1 MAAGPEGM
9 KVFFYWH
16 LLEDPEIASF
26 NEQIVAKHR
35 LGQQYQYFLDIVE
48 DLRVFGTEDPND
60 ADYFFVPLFIAA
72 WQFENTDP
80 EQFRL
85 VSSCSYLNRGRH
97 LLVGTGDF
105 GQRSQSKYEMQG
117 LATRAYRD
125 KYRWLDDRF
134 ILLALESTD
143 DLHAQDIAF
152 FPYATEELGP
162 APGVS
167 RSLLCSFKGALGY
180 EPLPERH
187 IRGMQ
192 LIYHASLLNNEGL
205 NVYSSEDNSELG
217 SLTSRQLMQ
226 RSVFTLCP
234 AGFGQWSY
242 RLIEALNAGS
252 IPVMLADAYR
262 FPFPTAIDWD
272 KYVIRFPEAR
282 LAELPAVLKSMAP
295 EAIQAYQRRIAADAA
310 LFKKEH
316 CLELLCRTLS
326 GRVEVKSAEWVYPR
340 MRPPS
345 EMGIICVDITNK
357 CDLACSNCTRL
368 LENQDAFWEMSPEN
382 FRVACRSLVGYPG
395 IIAVIGGNPCMHS
408 RFEEIAAIF
417 EQEVPDRN
425 QRGIWTNNAFKHA
438 ALLEQ
443 KFGAFNLNPHG
454 VERGIKSVLPI
465 YDSMVR
471 SGKFRG
477 GYYDTPSEHAPLL
490 VAGKD
495 LFEPE
500 EMWQRIASCDI
511 NKNWSA
517 AIVQNGGKL
526 RAYFCEVAASF
537 DLARNEDHGLPVHA
551 GWWRAPMESFKQQI
565 AAACP
570 GCGAPARIQGTF
582 DHEELDTYSDSN
594 ADLATKA
601 AQKKKR
607 KIIRIAPE
615 QVDRL
620 GHKVTKYQKNAS

>member
-1 MAAGPEGM
+1 M
-9 KVFFYWH
+9 KIFIYWS
-16 LLEDPEIASF
+16 LLHDPQVASF
-26 NEQIVAKHR
+26 NEQVVAKHR
-35 LGQQYQYFLDIVE
+35 LAQQYQYFLDILE
-48 DLRVFGTEDPND
+48 DLTVFSTDDPND

-80 EQFRL
+80 EQFKL
-85 VSSCSYLNRGRH
+85 ISGACGFLSRGRH

-105 GQRSQSKYEMQG
+105 GQRYQSKYEMQG
-117 LATRAYRD
+117 RTSRAYRD
-125 KYRWLDDRF
+125 KYAWLDDRF

-143 DLHAQDIAF
+143 DLHPQDIAF
-152 FPYATEELGP
+152 FPYAIEPLQP
-162 APGVS
+162 DPRIS

-180 EPLPERH
+180 QDLAERH

-192 LIYHASLLNNEGL
+192 LANHAALLNNEGL
-205 NVYSSEDNSELG
+205 HVFSADDTTDLG
-217 SLTSRQLMQ
+217 RLTGRHLMQ
-226 RSVFTLCP
+226 RSDFTLCP

-242 RLIEALNAGS
+242 RLIESLLAGS
-252 IPVMLADAYR
+252 IPVLLADAYR
-262 FPFPTAIDWD
+262 FPFGKTMQWD
-272 KYVIRFPEAR
+272 RYVMRFAESR
-282 LAELPAVLKSMAP
+282 LAELPALLKSIDRKTI
-295 EAIQAYQRRIAADAA
+295 EEYQRRILDDAA
-310 LFKKEH
+310 LFQKEH
-316 CLELLCRTLS
+316 CLELLCRTLEE
-326 GRVEVKSAEWVYPR
+326 RVQGKSAEWVYPR
-340 MRPPS
+340 MRSPS

-368 LENQDAFWEMSPEN
+368 LENQDAFWEMSLEN
-382 FRVACRSLVGYPG
+382 FRVACRSLRGYRG

-408 RFEEIAAIF
+408 RFAEIAAIF
-417 EQEVPDRN
+417 EEEVPDRS

-438 ALLEQ
+438 ALLEE

-454 VERGIKSVLPI
+454 VERGVKSVLPI
-465 YDSMVR
+465 YERMVK
-471 SGKFRG
+471 SGAFRG

-495 LFEPE
+495 VFEPE
-500 EMWQRIASCDI
+500 EMWERIAHCDI

-517 AIVQNGGKL
+517 AIVENKGKL

-551 GWWRAPMESFKQQI
+551 GWWSARMEAFKDQI
-565 AAACP
+565 AAFCP

-582 DHEELDTYSDSN
+582 DHEELDTYSDAN
-594 ADLATKA
+594 ADLALKA
-601 AQKKKR
+601 AQNKKR

-615 QVDRL
+615 QIGRL